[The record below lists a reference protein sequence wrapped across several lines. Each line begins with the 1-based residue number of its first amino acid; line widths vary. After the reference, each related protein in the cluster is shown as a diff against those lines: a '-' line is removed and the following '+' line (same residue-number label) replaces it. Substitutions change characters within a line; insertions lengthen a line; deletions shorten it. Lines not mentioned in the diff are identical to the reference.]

1 MIGPYTIEHWLDLPP
16 SEDGS
21 RTELIFGHLHVTPAP
36 SGEHQYVA
44 GNLIHPLKV
53 ALAAGGRP
61 DLYVVPAVNVKI
73 ASAWRIGL
81 IPDIVVLN
89 QQPSGVIFPPE
100 AVVVAVE
107 IWSPGNQ
114 RAERETKTLAYAE
127 ARVPF
132 LWTIEQAS
140 KFHGWRLTAHRLTGE
155 EYVAENVLEAGTPA
169 TITAAP
175 VPITLDLADLT
186 F

>member
-1 MIGPYTIEHWLDLPP
+1 MIGPYTIEHWLASPP

-21 RTELIFGHLHVTPAP
+21 RTELIFGRFHATPAP

-44 GNLIHPLKV
+44 GNLIQPLKV
-53 ALAAGGRP
+53 ALAAADRP

-73 ASAWRIGL
+73 SSAWRIAL
-81 IPDIVVLN
+81 IPDLVILN
-89 QQPSGVIFPPE
+89 QRPEGVIFPPE

-114 RAERETKTLAYAE
+114 RAERETKALAYAE
-127 ARVPF
+127 AGVPF
-132 LWTIEQAS
+132 MWTIEQAS
-140 KFHGWRLTAHRLTGE
+140 KFHDLRLTAHRLTE
-155 EYVAENVLEAGTPA
+155 NRYVVENILEAGVPT

-175 VPITLDLADLT
+175 VPITLDLAKLT
-186 F
+186 S